1 MKKEKSAIIKAEPP
15 SGFDYE
21 SFEKAAIKGLSE
33 GRDLVGKDGVLTGL
47 IQRIVNAALEGE
59 LDGHLASRRKAG
71 GKNRR
76 NGHTSKNLD
85 TSLGTVGITP
95 PRDREGSFSPQIVGK
110 WNRQLGTGLDEQIL
124 SLYSTGNSVSD
135 IQHQLRQIYGL
146 EYSAGSISMITD
158 RVMDELLDWQQRP
171 LASLYVIIYLDAIHF
186 KIRENGQVQTQAIY
200 TVFGVDVNGNRD
212 ILGLYLGDQEG
223 AHQWGRILED
233 IQKRGVEE
241 VLFFCVDGLKGFHEA
256 IMQVYPLSFVQRCI
270 IHMIRT
276 SVRFVGYVDI
286 KKVCADL
293 RKMYS
298 AADINQAEIALD
310 VFEQNWSKK
319 YKEIA
324 PAWRANWTELMTSMQ
339 FGKDIRR
346 IIYTTNAVE
355 ALHRQMRKATK
366 TKGAWVNSKGLLKQ
380 LYLNLKFQS
389 KGWKRNVFNW
399 VAIQR
404 ELIDVFGNRYTKHQQ

>member
-1 MKKEKSAIIKAEPP
+1 MKKEKSAIINPEPP
-15 SGFDYE
+15 TGFDYE

-33 GRDLVGKDGVLTGL
+33 GKDLVGKDGVLTGL

-110 WNRQLGTGLDEQIL
+110 WDRQLGTGLDEQIL

-146 EYSAGSISMITD
+146 EYSAGSISMVTD

-241 VLFFCVDGLKGFHEA
+241 VLFFCVDGLKGFNEA

-276 SVRFVGYVDI
+276 SVRFVGYIDI

-293 RKMYS
+293 RKMYT

-310 VFEQNWSKK
+310 VFEQTWSKK

-324 PAWRANWTELMTSMQ
+324 PAWRANWTELMTYMQ

-399 VAIQR
+399 AAIQR
-404 ELIDVFGNRYTKHQQ
+404 ELIDVFGKRYTKHQQ

>member
-1 MKKEKSAIIKAEPP
+1 MKKVKASIKEQGSTA
-15 SGFDYE
+15 GFDYA
-21 SFEKAAIKGLSE
+21 SFEKTAIKGLTE
-33 GRDLVGKDGVLTGL
+33 GKDLVGKDGVLTGL

-59 LDGHLASRRKAG
+59 LDGHLKARRKAG

-85 TSLGTVGITP
+85 TSLGSVGITP

-110 WNRQLGTGLDEQIL
+110 WDRQLGTGLDEQIL
-124 SLYSTGNSVSD
+124 SLYSTGNSISD
-135 IQHQLRQIYGL
+135 IQHQLRQIYGI
-146 EYSAGSISMITD
+146 EYSAGSISMVTD
-158 RVMDELLDWQQRP
+158 RVMEELLDWQQRP
-171 LASLYVIIYLDAIHF
+171 LSSLYVIIYLDAIHF
-186 KIRENGQVQTQAIY
+186 KIREDGQVQTQAVY

-233 IQKRGVEE
+233 IQKRGVED
-241 VLFFCVDGLKGFHEA
+241 VLFFCVDGLRGFNEA
-256 IMQVYPLSFVQRCI
+256 IMKVYPLSFVQRCI

-276 SVRFVGYVDI
+276 SVRFVGYIDI

-293 RKMYS
+293 RKMYT
-298 AADINQAEIALD
+298 AANITQAEIALE
-310 VFEQNWSKK
+310 VFEQTWSKK

-324 PAWRANWTELMTSMQ
+324 PAWRANWTELMTYMQ

-366 TKGAWVNSKGLLKQ
+366 TKGAWINSKGLIKQ

-399 VAIQR
+399 AAIQR
-404 ELIDVFGNRYTKHQQ
+404 ELIEVFGKRYTKHQQ